1 MDKDSGINAQLKY
14 FLQPK
19 AEVLGYKSYFELN
32 TKNPKNPYLDGKE
45 ITLAE
50 VEHNYQQQRS
60 VTSRHASNDRLFKI
74 IDDIHDVVAINESTG
89 QVYLL
94 RQFDREEI
102 THIRFRVFVSDRLGN
117 VKLGDEAVLSN
128 SVPVVIELIDTND
141 NKPMCENTEL
151 MYEHENMIRT
161 GPQFIYSVYMNLT
174 ANQGGSSNLVTSFP
188 IYQLECSDIDLGKN
202 AELTYEIEKVYLKPV
217 VENKAFDEFVQLNSF
232 SLSSYLESLTASQRK
247 IIGKLFQPK

>member
-1 MDKDSGINAQLKY
+1 MNK
-14 FLQPK
+14 
-19 AEVLGYKSYFELN
+19 
-32 TKNPKNPYLDGKE
+32 
-45 ITLAE
+45 
-50 VEHNYQQQRS
+50 
-60 VTSRHASNDRLFKI
+60 RLFKI
-74 IDDIHDVVAINESTG
+74 IDDIHDVVSINENTG

-141 NKPMCENTEL
+141 NKPMCDNAEL
-151 MYEHENMIRT
+151 KYEHENMIRT

-174 ANQGGSSNLVTSFP
+174 AAQGGGSSNLVTSFP
-188 IYQLECSDIDLGKN
+188 IYQLECSDVDLGKN

-217 VENKAFDEFVQLNSF
+217 EYKAFDEFVQLNSF
-232 SLSSYLESLTASQRK
+232 SLSSYVESLSPSQRK
-247 IIGKLFQPK
+247 ILGKFLLGGSSTRGHTAHPII